1 MTDWIEVTVDVDG
14 EGAEAI
20 SEALRRYVH
29 QGVAMAQAP
38 DGRVAVCGYFPAD
51 SRAGEARRRIE
62 ETLYFLGRLHPIP
75 EPTFRTVHEEDW
87 AEAWKAHFHPIQ
99 VGERL
104 LIKPSWAEVAADPDR
119 IVIELDPGMAFGTG
133 LHPSTQLCL
142 RACEWFVG
150 KGYKVLDLGT
160 GSGILAIAAAKLG
173 AGRVIARDID
183 EAAVG
188 VAQENVERNG
198 VGDKVI
204 VQLGS
209 LEGLTT
215 SARHFDITLVNILAK
230 TIIDLLDQG
239 LRFTLWP
246 GGRLVAAGI
255 IEEQAAEVAAAMERN
270 KLHVQGQESMG
281 EWVMIIAQRHWE

>member
-1 MTDWIEVTVDVDG
+1 MTDWIEVTVVVDG
-14 EGAEAI
+14 EGAEAV
-20 SEALRRYVH
+20 SEALRPYVH

-38 DGRVAVCGYFPAD
+38 DGQVTVSGYFPAD
-51 SRAGEARRRIE
+51 WRAEETRRRIE
-62 ETLYFLGRLHPIP
+62 KALYFLGRLHPIP

-87 AEAWKAHFHPIQ
+87 AEAWKAHFHPIR

-104 LIKPSWAEVAADPDR
+104 LIKPSWIATEPDPDR
-119 IVIELDPGMAFGTG
+119 IVIDLDPGMAFGTG

-150 KGYKVLDLGT
+150 RGYKVLDLGT

-183 EAAVG
+183 ETAIQA
-188 VAQENVERNG
+188 AQENVERNG

-215 SARHFDITLVNILAK
+215 SARHFDLALVNILAN

-255 IEEQAAEVAAAMERN
+255 IDEQVPEVIAAIEKA
-270 KLHVQGQESMG
+270 KLHVQGQESLG
-281 EWVMIIAQRHWE
+281 EWVMIIAQRHWD